1 MAYNEL
7 NNEELYNLFRS
18 TKSKIAVIDL
28 LICDIED
35 DIIKLIL
42 RGKEDTRVY
51 CRKTETKKSLISISS
66 DYRYYAYLLEEELCN
81 RDYDFID

>member
-1 MAYNEL
+1 MAYKEL

-42 RGKEDTRVY
+42 RGKEDTRIY
-51 CRKTETKKSLISISS
+51 CRKSETKKSLIAIAS
-66 DYRYYAYLLEEELCN
+66 DYKYYAYLLEEELCD
-81 RDYDFID
+81 RDFTLD